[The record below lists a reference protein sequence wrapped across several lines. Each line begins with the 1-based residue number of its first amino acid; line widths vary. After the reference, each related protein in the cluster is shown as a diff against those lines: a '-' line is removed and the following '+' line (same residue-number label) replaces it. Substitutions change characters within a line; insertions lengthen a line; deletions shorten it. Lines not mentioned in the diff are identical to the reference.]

1 MSGVATIAKPRAGAI
16 SIRLEADI
24 AALAVVGIVVALLT
38 ALVWGTWGDLGRDT
52 GYDFV
57 AATRVAHGQLP
68 YVDYVYYYGPLAPFM
83 LGLAALIGG
92 TSVTTFVLIGLL
104 LTYAIVAAT
113 YALARTQAGPL
124 GAAIAAVTVA
134 AIAFSPTNLSYVVPH
149 TYSATFAILLTLLF
163 LLGLARAS
171 NGRPRAVLGAGVAA
185 GLVALT
191 RPEFE
196 TAVVVA
202 ALAWLIARARAGRS
216 VRGDTIALVVPALA
230 VPMLVY
236 GAFLTAISP
245 HRLLLENLY
254 PVATLRAG
262 GSAIIRE
269 QAPLTTH
276 SLLLVLAYFAA
287 YAVGAAALVLASR
300 GLSRYR
306 PAVAA
311 AAVAVVALAVL
322 ALAASNPEAVRS
334 RLEWVYGGVPFAVV
348 AALVV
353 LLVLHVV
360 RSRPIDS
367 RDQTLLAVLAV
378 LAVLAAKSYSGFFFL
393 ADRAQPAVYAAPFVL
408 VAMTR
413 LHFVELSRNRT
424 GRAIGTCWLALL
436 ALVCLGLT
444 IKDARAQSAAVTGPG
459 GTLMVSSSEAP
470 LYRAAI
476 GAIDASTQPGD
487 PILVAPQLTALY
499 TLSGRTDPLRQISLV
514 PGALPT
520 RNDELLAIQ
529 TLQRAHVQ
537 LAITDRHRFT
547 EYGQTNF
554 GRSFDQILAGWIR
567 KNFNHAATLRPSA
580 GVDHALDVWVRGER

>member
-24 AALAVVGIVVALLT
+24 AALAVVGIVVAVLT

-113 YALARTQAGPL
+113 YALARTQAGPV

-149 TYSATFAILLTLLF
+149 TYSATFAILLTLMF

-196 TAVVVA
+196 AAVVVA
-202 ALAWLIARARAGRS
+202 ALVWLVARARAGRS
-216 VRGDTIALVVPALA
+216 VRGDTIALIVPALA
-230 VPMLVY
+230 VPVLVY

-276 SLLLVLAYFAA
+276 SLALVLAYFAA

-311 AAVAVVALAVL
+311 AAVAAAALAVL
-322 ALAASNPEAVRS
+322 TLAASNPEAARS

-353 LLVLHVV
+353 LLVRHVV
-360 RSRPIDS
+360 QRRTLDS
-367 RDQTLLAVLAV
+367 RDETLLTVLAV
-378 LAVLAAKSYSGFFFL
+378 LAVLAAKEL
-393 ADRAQPAVYAAPFVL
+393 QRVL
-408 VAMTR
+408 
-413 LHFVELSRNRT
+413 
-424 GRAIGTCWLALL
+424 
-436 ALVCLGLT
+436 
-444 IKDARAQSAAVTGPG
+444 
-459 GTLMVSSSEAP
+459 
-470 LYRAAI
+470 
-476 GAIDASTQPGD
+476 
-487 PILVAPQLTALY
+487 
-499 TLSGRTDPLRQISLV
+499 LSGRPRPAGCLCRPVRPRGHDAASLRRTLSKPDRARDRDLLARPPRARLPRTDDQGRARPAGRGDR
-514 PGALPT
+514 PGRNAHGLLFRGAALP
-520 RNDELLAIQ
+520 RGY
-529 TLQRAHVQ
+529 RR
-537 LAITDRHRFT
+537 DRRIDT
-547 EYGQTNF
+547 TG
-554 GRSFDQILAGWIR
+554 
-567 KNFNHAATLRPSA
+567 
-580 GVDHALDVWVRGER
+580 